1 MSDHLSDKNDR
12 WGDSSSG
19 ASSASPVPTD
29 LSGRRGERGAASP
42 GVIVKMERRETPPSH
57 LVMPNSNGYSPV
69 SASHQSFRHSEMSAV
84 PHSVQSQ
91 VIHGP
96 MTSASIMTSSVSA
109 RSLVQGLAANAYHH
123 DDHGSGGT
131 LVKAAYAGAGSMRPQ
146 GMGFEGP
153 GHLLPT
159 EDVEVFFHHLDNRPT
174 ATTVAL
180 AGFTLASVGAA
191 ANSSS
196 ESGTSFTPLTN
207 ATLSSGQTVYHNG
220 DTVGLSGGSL
230 ITLQPP
236 TYSDNSAYLPP
247 MPSLL
252 VPSSTPNLVSVG
264 GYVSSGSA
272 GSHISSQHLQHSSA
286 EPSTYQLWGL
296 HPSSDP
302 HSHAQAYTPL
312 PPASTLTSKHGGT
325 YLTIGESGLPPLSQS
340 DQGGGGGGRD
350 GLSLS
355 QSHGSDGYPEYVTNE
370 GGSKWSTFNLTPMG
384 HRPHDTSSPASSVN
398 MSSGE

>member
-1 MSDHLSDKNDR
+1 
-12 WGDSSSG
+12 
-19 ASSASPVPTD
+19 
-29 LSGRRGERGAASP
+29 
-42 GVIVKMERRETPPSH
+42 
-57 LVMPNSNGYSPV
+57 
-69 SASHQSFRHSEMSAV
+69 MSAV

-96 MTSASIMTSSVSA
+96 LTMTSSVSA

-236 TYSDNSAYLPP
+236 TYSDNSSYLPQCHRFWFQALRP
-247 MPSLL
+247 TWCPWEDTSVPGPPEVTSLRSICSI
-252 VPSSTPNLVSVG
+252 PQPNLQPTNCGDFTHPLTPTHTRRRTPRSRQPPP
-264 GYVSSGSA
+264 SR
-272 GSHISSQHLQHSSA
+272 
-286 EPSTYQLWGL
+286 PSTAA
-296 HPSSDP
+296 P
-302 HSHAQAYTPL
+302 
-312 PPASTLTSKHGGT
+312 TS
-325 YLTIGESGLPPLSQS
+325 
-340 DQGGGGGGRD
+340 R
-350 GLSLS
+350 
-355 QSHGSDGYPEYVTNE
+355 
-370 GGSKWSTFNLTPMG
+370 
-384 HRPHDTSSPASSVN
+384 
-398 MSSGE
+398 